1 MSNQNPYE
9 QLGVTED
16 SSFEEIQ
23 AVRDRLFAEYQ
34 GDRKQL
40 EAIEAAYD
48 SVLMD
53 RLRMRQEGKIK
64 VPDRIRFPEK
74 MVQPPPSPA
83 PTVPAKAPDWLQRL
97 LDTPTQ
103 ADIWQPA
110 GILAALGTVVVF
122 VPFSLNVLQ
131 MALVAGLGSSFF
143 FLYRKERKLGRSV
156 LLGLTGLIA
165 GFVVGGLIGS
175 LLQAQL
181 SMIGLKTE
189 EFATIVTFV
198 ILWLISSFLR

>member
-9 QLGVTED
+9 QLGVSED

-83 PTVPAKAPDWLQRL
+83 PAVPSKAPDWLQRL

-103 ADIWQPA
+103 ADILLPA
-110 GILAALGTVVVF
+110 GVLSALGTIVVLM
-122 VPFSLNVLQ
+122 PSLNVVQ
-131 MALVAGLGSSFF
+131 MALVAGLGASFY

-165 GFVVGGLIGS
+165 GFVIGGLLGS

-181 SMIGLKTE
+181 SMIGLPTE
-189 EFATIVTFV
+189 VFATIITFIV
-198 ILWLISSFLR
+198 LWLISSFLR